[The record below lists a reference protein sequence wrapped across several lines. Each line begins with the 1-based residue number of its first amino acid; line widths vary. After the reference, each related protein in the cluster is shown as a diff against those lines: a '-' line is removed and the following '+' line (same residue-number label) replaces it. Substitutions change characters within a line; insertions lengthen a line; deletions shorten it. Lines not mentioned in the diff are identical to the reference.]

1 MSYVAGEFKGDSMG
15 DARLDERLHRI
26 VSWRFGARIPQPR

>member
-1 MSYVAGEFKGDSMG
+1 MPKSWESAMSYVAGEFKGDSMG

-26 VSWRFGARIPQPR
+26 V